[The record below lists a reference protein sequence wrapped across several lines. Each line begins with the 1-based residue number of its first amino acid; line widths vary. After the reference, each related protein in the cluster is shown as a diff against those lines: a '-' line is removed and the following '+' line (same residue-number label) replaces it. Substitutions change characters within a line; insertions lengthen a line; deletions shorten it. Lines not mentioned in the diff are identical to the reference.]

1 MDSTT
6 NLINPDARMG
16 LTGAQPGAAGSI
28 AAGTGGTGYA
38 GGADFGGGGFGPRMP
53 MLNQFRNNPR
63 VPLIIAVAI
72 LAVVVAGLV
81 MWSRQPDYRVLFS
94 NLSDRDGGAIVA
106 ALQQG
111 NIPYK
116 IAESGGAILV
126 PSDAVHETRL
136 RLATQGLPKNGSVGF
151 ELMDNQ
157 KFGISQFAEQ
167 VNYQRALEGE
177 LEKTIASISSVREA
191 RVHLAIP
198 KPTVFVREKEL
209 PTASVM
215 LNLYPGRALDEGQTL
230 AIQHMVSSSVPDMP
244 VKNVTIVDQ
253 DGNLLTQQS
262 VSNGL
267 DASQLKYVQQIERNT
282 QGRIDAI
289 LAPLFGAGNAH
300 SQVSADIDFSK
311 LEQTAESYGPNANPQ
326 NTAIR
331 SQQSSESKDGGGA
344 SVGGVP
350 GALSNQPPAAASA
363 PIDAAASGA
372 DAKAAPVNIRKDTTT
387 NYEVDRTVRHYEQPM
402 GGIKRLSVAVVVN
415 YQKQVDAKGIATMQP
430 LSADKL
436 AQVQQLV
443 KDAMGYDEKRGDSV
457 NVVNSTFLVD
467 STVIP
472 DVPWWRTPDMI
483 ARAIQL
489 AKYLGIGAVALFLYF
504 SMVKPA
510 MRRAFPPPPSSPPA
524 ALGAPDDLSLL
535 DGPSMPKSL
544 EEDEKDAEVS
554 LLGHESNKAKFER
567 NIDYARMVARQ
578 DPRIVA
584 TVVKNWVSDER

>member
-63 VPLIIAVAI
+63 MPLIIAVAI

-94 NLSDRDGGAIVA
+94 NLSDRDGGAIIA

-136 RLATQGLPKNGSVGF
+136 RLASQGLPKNGSVGF

-372 DAKAAPVNIRKDTTT
+372 DAKTAPVSMRKDTTT

-510 MRRAFPPPPSSPPA
+510 MRRAFPPPPSPPPA
-524 ALGAPDDLSLL
+524 ALGAPADLSLL
-535 DGPSMPKSL
+535 DGPSMPKTQ

-567 NIDYARMVARQ
+567 NLDYARMVARQ

>member
-1 MDSTT
+1 MDSTN

-16 LTGAQPGAAGSI
+16 LAGAQPAAGSI
-28 AAGTGGTGYA
+28 AAGS
-38 GGADFGGGGFGPRMP
+38 GGAGFASSSDFSGNLGGRMP

-63 VPLIIAVAI
+63 MPLIIAVAV
-72 LAVVVAGLV
+72 LAMVIAGLV

-126 PSDAVHETRL
+126 PSEAVHETRL
-136 RLATQGLPKNGSVGF
+136 RLASQGLPKNGSVGF

-215 LNLYPGRALDEGQTL
+215 LNLYPGRALDEAQTL
-230 AIQHMVSSSVPDMP
+230 AIQHMVSSGVADMP

-262 VSNGL
+262 SGPNGL

-282 QGRIDAI
+282 QSRIDAI

-311 LEQTAESYGPNANPQ
+311 L
-326 NTAIR
+326 
-331 SQQSSESKDGGGA
+331 
-344 SVGGVP
+344 
-350 GALSNQPPAAASA
+350 
-363 PIDAAASGA
+363 
-372 DAKAAPVNIRKDTTT
+372 
-387 NYEVDRTVRHYEQPM
+387 
-402 GGIKRLSVAVVVN
+402 
-415 YQKQVDAKGIATMQP
+415 
-430 LSADKL
+430 
-436 AQVQQLV
+436 
-443 KDAMGYDEKRGDSV
+443 
-457 NVVNSTFLVD
+457 
-467 STVIP
+467 
-472 DVPWWRTPDMI
+472 
-483 ARAIQL
+483 
-489 AKYLGIGAVALFLYF
+489 
-504 SMVKPA
+504 
-510 MRRAFPPPPSSPPA
+510 
-524 ALGAPDDLSLL
+524 
-535 DGPSMPKSL
+535 
-544 EEDEKDAEVS
+544 
-554 LLGHESNKAKFER
+554 
-567 NIDYARMVARQ
+567 
-578 DPRIVA
+578 
-584 TVVKNWVSDER
+584 

>member
-16 LTGAQPGAAGSI
+16 LTGAQPGAVGSI

-38 GGADFGGGGFGPRMP
+38 GGADFGGAGFGPRMP

-63 VPLIIAVAI
+63 MPLIIAVAI

-136 RLATQGLPKNGSVGF
+136 RLASQGLPKNGSVGF

-198 KPTVFVREKEL
+198 KPSVFVREKEL

-215 LNLYPGRALDEGQTL
+215 LNLYPGRALDEGQIL

-363 PIDAAASGA
+363 PVDAAASGA
-372 DAKAAPVNIRKDTTT
+372 DAKAAPVNTRKDTTT

-567 NIDYARMVARQ
+567 NLDYARMVARQ

-584 TVVKNWVSDER
+584 TVVKNWVSR

>member
-28 AAGTGGTGYA
+28 AASTGGTGYA

-63 VPLIIAVAI
+63 MPLIIAVAI

-136 RLATQGLPKNGSVGF
+136 RLASQGLPKNGSVGF

-198 KPTVFVREKEL
+198 KPSVFVREKEL

-215 LNLYPGRALDEGQTL
+215 LNLYPGRALDEGQIL

-262 VSNGL
+262 TANGL

-372 DAKAAPVNIRKDTTT
+372 DVKAAPVNVRKDTTT

-510 MRRAFPPPPSSPPA
+510 MRRAFPPPPSTPPA

-567 NIDYARMVARQ
+567 NLDYARMVARQ

>member
-1 MDSTT
+1 MDSTN

-16 LTGAQPGAAGSI
+16 LAGAQPAAGSI
-28 AAGTGGTGYA
+28 AAGSGGTGFA
-38 GGADFGGGGFGPRMP
+38 GSSDFSGSLGGRMP
-53 MLNQFRNNPR
+53 MLNQIRNNPR
-63 VPLIIAVAI
+63 MPLIIAVAL
-72 LAVVVAGLV
+72 LAAVIAGLV

-106 ALQQG
+106 ALQQA

-126 PSDAVHETRL
+126 SSEAVHETRL
-136 RLATQGLPKNGSVGF
+136 RLASQGLPKNGSVGF

-198 KPTVFVREKEL
+198 KATVFVREKEL

-215 LNLYPGRALDEGQTL
+215 LNLYPGRALDEAQTL
-230 AIQHMVSSSVPDMP
+230 AIQHMVSSGVADMP

-253 DGNLLTQQS
+253 DGNLLTQQGS
-262 VSNGL
+262 GPNGL

-282 QGRIDAI
+282 QSRIDAI

-300 SQVSADIDFSK
+300 SQVSADVDFSK

-326 NTAIR
+326 STAIR

-350 GALSNQPPAAASA
+350 GALSNQPPATASA
-363 PIDAAASGA
+363 PVDAAASGA
-372 DAKAAPVNIRKDTTT
+372 DGAGPKTAPVNLRRDTTT

-415 YQKQVDAKGIATMQP
+415 YQKLVDAKGIVTMQP
-430 LSADKL
+430 LPADKL

-467 STVIP
+467 TNVIP

-483 ARAIQL
+483 ARGIQL
-489 AKYLGIGAVALFLYF
+489 AKYAGIGIVAMFLYF
-504 SMVKPA
+504 TMVKPA
-510 MRRAFPPPPSSPPA
+510 LRRAFPPPPPA
-524 ALGAPDDLSLL
+524 PALGPPDELSLL
-535 DGPSMPKSL
+535 DGPSMPKSAID
-544 EEDEKDAEVS
+544 EDKDAEVS
-554 LLGHESNKAKFER
+554 LLGNESNKAKFER
-567 NIDYARMVARQ
+567 NLDYARMIARQ